1 MPQPAPAPRCG
12 PVASR
17 AQGRAVGEGSQVEPK
32 QQLDIA
38 QVPSPA
44 NALWKKRNF
53 KNPLF
58 FAVENQPQGGPL
70 GAFLGSWAL
79 LGQSWVLGPPWGP
92 LLERAPTRISKF
104 EPRGA
109 RFEALWPSGAL
120 LVATA
125 GRARKTG
132 QFWTPGATRE
142 TKATADARNK
152 SIYLCVYIHIH
163 IYVYI
168 SSNARG
174 TRARGTGDGREFDSD
189 REERERGT
197 YGKRESESPSWHNGS
212 LPPPNAQMISNLPK
226 TVLPCR
232 GYASERNQNWKPII

>member
-132 QFWTPGATRE
+132 QFGPRAQLARQRPRPMRATSR
-142 TKATADARNK
+142 
-152 SIYLCVYIHIH
+152 Y
-163 IYVYI
+163 IYVCIYI
-168 SSNARG
+168 YIYMYIYRAMHEARG
-174 TRARGTGDGREFDSD
+174 HEGRAMGESSIV
-189 REERERGT
+189 RERGEIERDIW
-197 YGKRESESPSWHNGS
+197 KERVRVHNGS

-232 GYASERNQNWKPII
+232 GCASERNQNWKPII

>member
-17 AQGRAVGEGSQVEPK
+17 AQGRAVGEGSQLEPK

-44 NALWKKRNF
+44 NAFWGKKGISRI
-53 KNPLF
+53 PF
-58 FAVENQPQGGPL
+58 FQSRESTARRPTRGPL
-70 GAFLGSWAL
+70 GAI
-79 LGQSWVLGPPWGP
+79 LGPSWGP
-92 LLERAPTRISKF
+92 LLERVPTRISKF

-132 QFWTPGATRE
+132 QFGPRAQLARQRPRPMRAT
-142 TKATADARNK
+142 
-152 SIYLCVYIHIH
+152 SQY
-163 IYVYI
+163 IYVCIYI
-168 SSNARG
+168 YIYRAMHEGSAMGESSIV
-174 TRARGTGDGREFDSD
+174 T
-189 REERERGT
+189 ERERERDRW
-197 YGKRESESPSWHNGS
+197 KERVRESIMGACRP
-212 LPPPNAQMISNLPK
+212 QMILRLTPHHRPLGGLAVVVNGL
-226 TVLPCR
+226 
-232 GYASERNQNWKPII
+232 

>member
-44 NALWKKRNF
+44 NALWKKKEF
-53 KNPLF
+53 QESFF

-132 QFWTPGATRE
+132 QFGSRRNSRDKGHGRCAQQVNISMCIYIYIYIEQCTRHE
-142 TKATADARNK
+142 
-152 SIYLCVYIHIH
+152 
-163 IYVYI
+163 
-168 SSNARG
+168 G
-174 TRARGTGDGREFDSD
+174 TRDGRW
-189 REERERGT
+189 ERVR
-197 YGKRESESPSWHNGS
+197 
-212 LPPPNAQMISNLPK
+212 
-226 TVLPCR
+226 
-232 GYASERNQNWKPII
+232 

>member
-44 NALWKKRNF
+44 NALWGKKI

-58 FAVENQPQGGPL
+58 FTVENQPQGGPL

-132 QFWTPGATRE
+132 QFGPRAQLARQRPRPMRATSR
-142 TKATADARNK
+142 
-152 SIYLCVYIHIH
+152 Y
-163 IYVYI
+163 IYVCMYI
-168 SSNARG
+168 YIYICIYIEQCTRHEG
-174 TRARGTGDGREFDSD
+174 TRDGRW
-189 REERERGT
+189 ERVR
-197 YGKRESESPSWHNGS
+197 
-212 LPPPNAQMISNLPK
+212 
-226 TVLPCR
+226 
-232 GYASERNQNWKPII
+232 